1 MRDIDLFKKYENMMY
16 GLLDKYNLMK
26 RKEDYIDLC
35 YIGYTKA
42 IKTFNGNKSTFGT
55 YVYKCMEYELLTNF
69 KKEKTNSRKLNNNLL
84 SIEYEYENGSIENTL
99 ISDDNLQKDIIEQ
112 ETLNE
117 LYKAIFKLNIKE
129 QYIVLSSFNLI
140 HTNKNICEACKK
152 LEMSK
157 ATFYNLRNDALIKLK
172 RLLEKNLV

>member
-1 MRDIDLFKKYENMMY
+1 MIEYEAMMYSILKKY
-16 GLLDKYNLMK
+16 GLYDK
-26 RKEDYIDLC
+26 REDYIDIC

-42 IKTFNGNKSTFGT
+42 LKYFEGGKSSFGT
-55 YVYKCMEYELLTNF
+55 FVYRCMEFELLSYLR
-69 KKEKTNSRKLNNNLL
+69 KEKTNTRKLNNNLL
-84 SIEYEYENGSIENTL
+84 SINYEYENGSIENTL

-129 QYIVLSSFNLI
+129 QYIILSSFNLI

-172 RLLEKNLV
+172 RLLEKKLV